1 MSAVVGKNG
10 VRPIRLYFL
19 ALVACLF
26 AAAAHAECGGLQEC
40 IAVSTDPAVA
50 PAHSLDGV
58 NRPAP
63 TLDFGSQTAGTAS
76 AARTILVAGVEGPAG
91 TRATLNSIA
100 LSGPNASDFRITGGT
115 CTTGSPTLLHDG
127 AVTAQISNAC
137 TITVTFNPATV
148 GVKTA
153 QVDVATAAIARVA
166 PLTGTGTP
174 SLTGP
179 TAGAATLSVQ
189 VNTAA
194 TLDLTPF
201 ISGTATGVA
210 VVVAPSHGV
219 ATASGTSVIY
229 TPTRDYFGPDT
240 FSYAAFNSVGSSSP
254 AVVTVTVA
262 GRPDPSK
269 DANVIGLI
277 GAQAQTARRF
287 SGAQISNFQRRM
299 ESLHRGSSE
308 GGGPSATASGPGRA
322 SGPVAGTGFGSG
334 RGSIAEDRKSVV

>member
-115 CTTGSPTLLHDG
+115 CSTGSPTLLHDG

-153 QVDVATAAIARVA
+153 QVDVATAAITRVA
-166 PLTGTGTP
+166 PLAGTGTP

-179 TAGAATLSVQ
+179 TAGAATLTVQ
-189 VNTAA
+189 VNTSG
-194 TLDLTPF
+194 TLSLAPF
-201 ISGTATGVA
+201 ISSTATGVA

-219 ATASGTSVIY
+219 ATASGTSVTY
-229 TPTRDYFGPDT
+229 TPSRDYFGPDT

-254 AVVTVTVA
+254 A
-262 GRPDPSK
+262 GPIHP
-269 DANVIGLI
+269 
-277 GAQAQTARRF
+277 
-287 SGAQISNFQRRM
+287 RM
-299 ESLHRGSSE
+299 
-308 GGGPSATASGPGRA
+308 PT
-322 SGPVAGTGFGSG
+322 
-334 RGSIAEDRKSVV
+334 